1 MDTRALDTDPRRAR
15 SARLGAALLLAAAA
29 LAAPAGGLAAAASP
43 ATPEARS
50 VMSSD
55 TYEAKVELL
64 VNARRAEHGLRPVH
78 FESCAD
84 LTAERWAERV
94 AATGDLVHQSSG
106 AIIDACRVSYAGE
119 TLGRGS
125 FGPRALVRSWMRSP
139 MHRMVVLSPLA
150 RRIGVGSDLD
160 DSGRWVTSA
169 SFTRR

>member
-1 MDTRALDTDPRRAR
+1 MDTRSLDTDLRRASR
-15 SARLGAALLLAAAA
+15 ARCLGTIVLLTAAA
-29 LAAPAGGLAAAASP
+29 LAAPAGPAAAASP
-43 ATPEARS
+43 ATREART

-64 VNARRAEHGLRPVH
+64 VNARRAHHGLRPLH

-84 LTAERWAERV
+84 MTAERWAERV
-94 AATGDLVHQSSG
+94 ASTGDFVHQSSG
-106 AIIDACRVSYAGE
+106 AIIDACRVTYAGE

-139 MHRMVVLSPLA
+139 MHRTVVLSPLA

-160 DSGRWVTSA
+160 DSGQWVTSA

>member
-1 MDTRALDTDPRRAR
+1 MDTRSLDTDLRRAR
-15 SARLGAALLLAAAA
+15 RARLGGIVLLAAAA
-29 LAAPAGGLAAAASP
+29 LAVPVGPAAAASP

-64 VNARRAEHGLRPVH
+64 VNARRAEHGLRPLH

-84 LTAERWAERV
+84 MTAERWAERV
-94 AATGDLVHQSSG
+94 ASTGDFVHQSSG
-106 AIIDACRVSYAGE
+106 AIIDACRVTYAGE
-119 TLGRGS
+119 TLGRGT

-160 DSGRWVTSA
+160 DSGKWVTSA

>member
-1 MDTRALDTDPRRAR
+1 LDTRALDTDPRRVR
-15 SARLGAALLLAAAA
+15 RARLGGIVLLTAAA
-29 LAAPAGGLAAAASP
+29 LAVPVGPAAAATP

-55 TYEAKVELL
+55 TYEAKVELI
-64 VNARRAEHGLRPVH
+64 VNARRADHGLRPLH

-84 LTAERWAERV
+84 MTAERWAERV
-94 AATGDLVHQSSG
+94 ASTGDFVHQSSG

-160 DSGRWVTSA
+160 DSGQWVTSA